1 MDLLNV
7 LSTGSLVATV
17 NPTSSSQ
24 ATTVDG
30 AAFANQLVQLVN
42 GQQAAGNNKVSAEQ
56 SPLLAQLVNSIPL
69 LADEQLTGEQLDQ
82 MIEGLLDQLDQLK
95 DSDFN
100 SEQLELLDQLLQQLA
115 AFVQV
120 VTIQPDQRTLPQ
132 ENALLQVLANHADS
146 SDQQTITKLQDQL
159 LVLQQAL
166 QDGSL
171 KVIQGKQPEGMIT
184 QQLHQ
189 LQAAL
194 EQFTAQLKG
203 NGGSEAQASNQLFQ
217 QVKNEADALSHLQ
230 KLAQQVTN
238 QPSSQ
243 GQAQADDATQLQT
256 EEQTSQPTTPITLL
270 RADNVKDFLPQL
282 AKTAPATPSAFVL
295 ASEFADTMKGLIVQK
310 FDVSALNG
318 VTEARLMLTPEH
330 LGHVDVKITM
340 QNGILTALF
349 QAETAMG
356 KDALENQMASLR
368 ASLAAQGITVEKIE
382 VAQASFSAQLS
393 QQQKQNSKQ
402 HLQDQGNQGS
412 NKDENSF
419 EEELVTNASHREL
432 GFGRSVNETV

>member
-1 MDLLNV
+1 MDLINV

-17 NPTSSSQ
+17 NPASSSQ
-24 ATTVDG
+24 ASTVDG

-42 GQQAAGNNKVSAEQ
+42 GQQAAGNNKASAEH

-95 DSDFN
+95 DFDFN
-100 SEQLELLDQLLQQLA
+100 SEQLDSLDQLLQQLA

-132 ENALLQVLANHADS
+132 ENALLQAITNQADS
-146 SDQQTITKLQDQL
+146 AEQQTITKLQDQL

-184 QQLHQ
+184 QQLQQ
-189 LQAAL
+189 LKATL
-194 EQFTAQLKG
+194 EQFTVQLKG
-203 NGGSEAQASNQLFQ
+203 NGGFEAQASNQLFQ

-243 GQAQADDATQLQT
+243 GQADNATQLQT
-256 EEQTSQPTTPITLL
+256 EEQASQPTTPITLL

-282 AKTAPATPSAFVL
+282 AKAAPATPSAFVL

-393 QQQKQNSKQ
+393 QQQKQHSEQ
-402 HLQDQGNQGS
+402 QLQDQGNKGS
-412 NKDENSF
+412 HKDENSF